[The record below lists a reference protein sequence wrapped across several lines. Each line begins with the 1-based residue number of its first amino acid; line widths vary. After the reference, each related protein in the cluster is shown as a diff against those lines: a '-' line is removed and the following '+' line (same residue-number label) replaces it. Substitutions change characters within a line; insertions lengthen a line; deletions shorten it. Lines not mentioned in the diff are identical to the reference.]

1 MAASAAVSHPVPAES
16 AWIVGYLRGAGQD
29 AQRQALETYAAWRGR
44 EVARWFSDP
53 MPPSTAPERGLT
65 RLWDESTGLDLYAAI
80 AAAGWRRRGG
90 RPPAHTVV
98 FTTTYANL
106 APGRVSFILDAL
118 FANDCGVRYEPLDVR
133 VGDLATVPPT
143 WTSCADKL
151 ARQHFA
157 FRRSTSAQEDEDMGP
172 LYRMLCARG
181 LNQV

>member
-106 APGRVSFILDAL
+106 APGRVELHSRRAL
-118 FANDCGVRYEPLDVR
+118 CQRLRRSLRTPGRAGRRPGHSAADM
-133 VGDLATVPPT
+133 
-143 WTSCADKL
+143 DKL
-151 ARQHFA
+151 RRQT
-157 FRRSTSAQEDEDMGP
+157 R
-172 LYRMLCARG
+172 
-181 LNQV
+181 